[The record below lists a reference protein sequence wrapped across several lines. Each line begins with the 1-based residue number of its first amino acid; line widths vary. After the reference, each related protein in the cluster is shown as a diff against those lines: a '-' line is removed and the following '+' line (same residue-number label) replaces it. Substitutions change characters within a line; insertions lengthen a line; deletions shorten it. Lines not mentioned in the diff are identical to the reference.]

1 MGRVLNFER
10 GQYGASKREKSIW
23 LPLPKCD
30 GFFERRDPS
39 ECRGHRVFRLGPDL
53 LKKFGKF
60 TGKYPRWSLFLNSA
74 AS

>member
-1 MGRVLNFER
+1 MELQKG
-10 GQYGASKREKSIW
+10 KRAFNYPCQNVIF
-23 LPLPKCD
+23 

-60 TGKYPRWSLFLNSA
+60 TGKYPHWSLFLNSA